1 MEATKQHNTSI
12 ANELKQFQ
20 AMSDYRGHLQS
31 PGFERKK
38 GMEWKRAYSQ
48 RSSWKSNAVR
58 PSEFVLENQRA
69 VDTWRGSEFPIF
81 GKTTTLKYR
90 RYNRLC
96 VNLFYYVPIFSTYPF
111 VIFCLCNTVGKI
123 KETLDVVIIVLLIIS
138 CVGFNIILLP
148 HVLSFFSARQVL
160 KERIENALEKLP
172 FLLKDFV
179 LLVGTFVLCLMLIRR
194 VLAGPCPQ
202 GTTLFDLQGCN
213 PFASTQGIASDLL
226 FFTFIA
232 PVTFQVV
239 VKNVSLFAL
248 CMSWIT
254 IIATSIFCVVFTQ
267 AWADAFVLCLLAAVI
282 NISFEVERMYR
293 ISYMQLVSSQ
303 EQEKRTAKRTELQL
317 LAEQKLMEERNEKK
331 LRESETFQ
339 LRSLMG
345 NVVSILF
352 TNSRFPHFCFVHP
365 CFLAEYSVAY
375 LHLFFQTC

>member
-1 MEATKQHNTSI
+1 MDATKQHNTSI
-12 ANELKQFQ
+12 ANELKPFQ
-20 AMSDYRGHLQS
+20 TMSDYRGQLQA
-31 PGFERKK
+31 PAGFERKK

-58 PSEFVLENQRA
+58 PSEFVLEKQRA

-81 GKTTTLKYR
+81 GQTTTLKYR

-96 VNLFYYVPIFSTYPF
+96 VNLFYYVPILLAYPF
-111 VIFCLCNTVGKI
+111 VIFCLCNIVGKI
-123 KETLDVVIIVLLIIS
+123 NEALDVVVIVLLIIS
-138 CVGFNIILLP
+138 YLVGFNIILLP

-172 FLLKDFV
+172 FLVEDFV
-179 LLVGTFVLCLMLIRR
+179 LLVGIFVLCMMLIRR

-345 NVVSILF
+345 NVVCILF
-352 TNSRFPHFCFVHP
+352 PDF
-365 CFLAEYSVAY
+365 FLISV
-375 LHLFFQTC
+375 LSIHLL

>member
-1 MEATKQHNTSI
+1 MN
-12 ANELKQFQ
+12 
-20 AMSDYRGHLQS
+20 DYRGKRPS
-31 PGFERKK
+31 PGLERKK
-38 GMEWKRAYSQ
+38 RMQLKRAYSQ
-48 RSSWKSNAVR
+48 HSSWKSNAVQ
-58 PSEFVLENQRA
+58 PSAEFDVENQRA

-81 GKTTTLKYR
+81 GKTTTLNYR

-96 VNLFYYVPIFSTYPF
+96 VNLFYYVPIFFTFPF
-111 VIFCLCNTVGKI
+111 VIFCLCNVAGKI
-123 KETLDVVIIVLLIIS
+123 NETLDVVIIVLLIIS

-172 FLLKDFV
+172 FLVEDFV
-179 LLVGTFVLCLMLIRR
+179 LLVGIFVLCMMLIRR

-345 NVVSILF
+345 NVVCILATVIFLISVLSIHVFYLSILLPISI
-352 TNSRFPHFCFVHP
+352 SRSTLLGSRSQDTAGSLQWRC
-365 CFLAEYSVAY
+365 
-375 LHLFFQTC
+375 